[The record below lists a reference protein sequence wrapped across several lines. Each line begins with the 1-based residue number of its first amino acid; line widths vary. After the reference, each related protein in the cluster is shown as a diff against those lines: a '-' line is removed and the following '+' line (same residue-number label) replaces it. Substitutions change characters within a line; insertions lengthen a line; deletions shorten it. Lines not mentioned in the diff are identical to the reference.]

1 MKNLLLVPMI
11 LLTFAL
17 AIGCNEDER
26 YVRLAQEAD
35 RRQAEQNQE
44 IAHQNH
50 QLAEATKALVEA
62 DAKSRQE
69 MVAQGRDLQT
79 ERAEVGH
86 QRDALEADRRS
97 IASQRR
103 WDSLVATAIDNS
115 GLLLVCVLPL
125 LLCLLLLNDLRN
137 GGKDEA
143 LGELLTIEL
152 TAKEPSILLPSNAD
166 LPPTDR
172 LLTNEL
178 PNNVAGPSIT
188 SGQDDDD
195 LPF

>member
-1 MKNLLLVPMI
+1 MKKLLIPMI
-11 LLTFAL
+11 LLTL
-17 AIGCNEDER
+17 AAGCDDDR
-26 YVRLAQEAD
+26 RLVQLAQEAD
-35 RRQAEQNQE
+35 NRQAQQNNEMARQNQH
-44 IAHQNH
+44 I
-50 QLAEATKALVEA
+50 AEATKQLVEA
-62 DAKSRQE
+62 DSKSRQE
-69 MVAQGRDLQT
+69 MVAQGRDLQA
-79 ERAEVGH
+79 ERAEVGR
-86 QRDALEADRRS
+86 QRDALEADRRT
-97 IASQRR
+97 IASQRQ

-125 LLCLLLLNDLRN
+125 LLCLLLLNDLRG

-178 PNNVAGPSIT
+178 PNEAARPAIA